1 MHAVI
6 HTRRSTPGPPAKRRA
21 AVGFSLVEVVLVVTI
36 MAVIAA
42 IAMPRYA
49 RAAAGYRAEAAAR
62 AVAEHL
68 KLVRARAMAGSRAWT
83 ITIRTNAA
91 TVSATPTSTSAD
103 TSDDL
108 NLVIST
114 EPWRASISAADFLG
128 DARFSFDGF
137 GTPSLPG
144 TVTVMSDGIRSTV
157 TVDLLGNVYWSTT
170 R

>member
-1 MHAVI
+1 M
-6 HTRRSTPGPPAKRRA
+6 
-21 AVGFSLVEVVLVVTI
+21 LVVTI

-68 KLVRARAMAGSRAWT
+68 RLVRARAMAASRAWT
-83 ITIRTNAA
+83 VTVRSNSA

-103 TSDDL
+103 ASDDL

-114 EPWRASISAADFLG
+114 EPWRASIDAADFLG

-137 GTPSLPG
+137 GAPSLPG
-144 TVTVMSDGIRSTV
+144 TITVVSDGIRSTV